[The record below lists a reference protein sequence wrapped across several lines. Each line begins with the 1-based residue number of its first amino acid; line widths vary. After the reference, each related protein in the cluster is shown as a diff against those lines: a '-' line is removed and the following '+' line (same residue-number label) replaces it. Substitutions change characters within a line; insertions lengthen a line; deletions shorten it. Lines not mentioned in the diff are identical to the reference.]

1 MSNTPHSALPIEIQ
15 LRWSDQDLLAH
26 VNNATIMTLVEE
38 ARIRALTQLQESVQW
53 DGPLDMVLRT
63 AHTEFLR
70 PVMYDDHVTVNVWV
84 SRLGNTSFVLQHQLV
99 QYGEVC
105 VTVEAVV
112 VTFDADKQVSM
123 QIPGQIRA
131 AFETV
136 LASS

>member
-1 MSNTPHSALPIEIQ
+1 MPNTPDNALPIEIQ

-38 ARIRALTQLQESVQW
+38 ARIRALYQLQEQTQW

-70 PVMYDDHVTVNVWV
+70 PVMYEPSVTVNVWV
-84 SRLGNTSFVLQHQLV
+84 SKLGNTSYVLQHELIQHDKI
-99 QYGEVC
+99 C

-112 VTFDADKQVSM
+112 VVFDVEKQTPM
-123 QIPGQIRA
+123 PIPDPIRA

-136 LASS
+136 LAAS